1 MTASHRYFDDLL
13 VEISKIFKLGLMPQG
28 VRVICKGHE
37 CNEHARLGVSLCH
50 PVQDGGLSHARPN
63 QMASGEGDLRYT
75 RKGIFLYRDA
85 LKS

>member
-1 MTASHRYFDDLL
+1 MSTPVWVF
-13 VEISKIFKLGLMPQG
+13 
-28 VRVICKGHE
+28 
-37 CNEHARLGVSLCH
+37 LCAT
-50 PVQDGGLSHARPN
+50 VQDGGLSHARPN